1 MSIKLITSEAYI
13 DTIRNFLPEKL
24 NSKTPATEKS
34 KKVFDQVINSPN
46 FIFDKSDD
54 RITDYITTLL
64 TIRPGRTL
72 FKRLLKTNQ
81 SLMIVFDA
89 KEESGFRY
97 CNRFRNAT
105 LISTI
110 TLNDDSNVSHYVSV
124 NSNGEKF
131 FTPAYKLITLA
142 HELIHALH
150 FFEEGPEFV
159 AEKANKNILDP
170 DLDNG
175 EEEETIIGKEGEG
188 TLCENVFRFHFG
200 YPLRVNHS
208 GLKLKKEDSFTI
220 SECASHGTLAN
231 LKEMLLSNP
240 SLLNLPHRAD
250 AKKKNKTPLNAALW
264 ARQEAVSDY
273 LLQVGADINARDE
286 CLGTALHVAARS
298 KRLGLVKVLLE
309 QGADFNVK
317 NPSGLT
323 AFEIAFRSKNDE
335 ATELL
340 APLSNLQELD
350 KMGRTLLH
358 RAPGLGSPEG
368 FRTLIRHGADINL
381 KDLKGNTP
389 LMHFCNFDYT
399 VVNEEE
405 FKQKFKILLKNDHL
419 DLNAKN
425 VNKRSAL
432 SLAVTKCHYWQVDAL
447 VKKGAEVPLHLKEDV
462 QECLDCFNDGIADD
476 YDDIDDDK
484 ENYIS

>member
-1 MSIKLITSEAYI
+1 VATKLITSEAYI
-13 DTIRNFLPEKL
+13 NAIRNFLPEKP
-24 NSKTPATEKS
+24 NSKTPPAEKS
-34 KKVFDQVINSPN
+34 KKIFENIINSSN
-46 FIFDKSDD
+46 FIFDESDK

-97 CNRFRNAT
+97 CNRCRNAT

-159 AEKANKNILDP
+159 AEKANKPILDP

-175 EEEETIIGKEGEG
+175 EEEETIIGKEKEAI
-188 TLCENVFRFHFG
+188 LCENVFRFHFG
-200 YPLRVNHS
+200 YPLRVNHR
-208 GLKLKKEDSFTI
+208 GLKLNKEDSFTI

-231 LKEMLLSNP
+231 LKEMLSSNP

-264 ARQEAVSDY
+264 ARQEEVSDY
-273 LLQVGADINARDE
+273 LLQAGADINARDD

-298 KRLGLVKVLLE
+298 RRPGLVKVLLE

-335 ATELL
+335 TTELL
-340 APLSNLQELD
+340 APHSNLNEID
-350 KMGRTLLH
+350 KVGRTLLH
-358 RAPGLGSPEG
+358 RAPELGSPEG

-381 KDLKGNTP
+381 QDLKGNTP
-389 LMHFCNFDYT
+389 LMYFCNFDYT
-399 VVNEEE
+399 VVDKAK
-405 FKQKFKILLKNDHL
+405 FKQKFKILLENDHL

-432 SLAVTKCHYWQVDAL
+432 SLAIKKCHYWQVDAL
-447 VKKGAEVPLHLKEDV
+447 VKKGAKIPPNLVEDV
-462 QECLDCFNDGIADD
+462 QECIDCFNDGIDDD
-476 YDDIDDDK
+476 YDDK
-484 ENYIS
+484 ENYPS